1 MNKTCVYYYILIQCR
16 PSQLVTLPVVRE
28 QRFKRKKRERRK
40 YLNIKATATWKEM
53 ADKAFEKDK
62 RKKKGNLD
70 K

>member
-1 MNKTCVYYYILIQCR
+1 MQAKSASYIAGCTRTEIQ
-16 PSQLVTLPVVRE
+16 TKE
-28 QRFKRKKRERRK
+28 KREKK

-53 ADKAFEKDK
+53 ADKEFEKDK